1 MDNFRFLL
9 VDEKKNERAS
19 NYFDEKNESILKET
33 KTPVAFDRRPNDTS
47 DDSTDDSKLEDI
59 SKLYPRMNYNDIV
72 ALDKVFN
79 EILKKKEQKLIDSNQ
94 FQIICLDLFPHIK
107 REILSNDSESRDDVL
122 NFLKQLYTYGDGSSN
137 EEMDFNNLVNI
148 IHITKFGTL
157 VEQFNLCMNL
167 MAEKNIEKD
176 QFYIV
181 LKHLFLISYEGE
193 FNLEK
198 KKKKI

>member
-1 MDNFRFLL
+1 MQNL
-9 VDEKKNERAS
+9 
-19 NYFDEKNESILKET
+19 
-33 KTPVAFDRRPNDTS
+33 

-79 EILKKKEQKLIDSNQ
+79 EILKKKKQKLIDSNQ

-198 KKKKI
+198 KKNLIFSYAEEIFGNASILPIQQVSEKVFFGQTNLEDFWTQLYIHN